1 MSRKKIS
8 FVSPCYNE
16 EGNVENFYE
25 LVKEQLEKTNR
36 YDYEIVFV
44 NDGSKDKTIEKLKA
58 IYEKDKKHVKVVN
71 FLRNFGKEAA
81 LLAGLKE
88 AEGDYVCTIDSV
100 MQQEPYYGV
109 EMADILEKNDS
120 IDMVAARPKNV
131 KDPAML
137 AFFKKSFYKIINGM
151 SDVPFYQGASDFRTF
166 RSNIRDVI
174 ISLPEHTRFSKGI
187 FSWVCPNIECIEYE
201 VQERGSGETKWSFT
215 KLMKYAIQ
223 GICSFS
229 DMPLTIPVV
238 IGGLELLI
246 CGLMFI
252 AQIIGLCL
260 GLDTI
265 NYTVRWWIMLILLL
279 TGSQSISTGIVAQYM
294 AYVHK
299 ESVNRPIYI
308 IKEILKED

>member
-25 LVKEQLEKTNR
+25 LVKEQLEKADR

-58 IYEKDKKHVKVVN
+58 IYAKDKKHVKVVN

-88 AEGDYVCTIDSV
+88 AEGDYVCTIDSD
-100 MQQEPYYGV
+100 MQQEPFYGV

-131 KDPAML
+131 KDPALL

-174 ISLPEHTRFSKGI
+174 VSLPEHTRFSKGI

-229 DMPLTIPVV
+229 DMPLVFPVA
-238 IGGLELLI
+238 IGGLELLV
-246 CGLMFI
+246 CGLLFI
-252 AQIIGLCL
+252 AQIIGLIAGIDL
-260 GLDTI
+260 
-265 NYTVRWWIMLILLL
+265 NYATRWWIILVLFL
-279 TGSQSISTGIVAQYM
+279 TGMQGISTGIVGQYM
-294 AYVHK
+294 SYVHK
-299 ESVNRPIYI
+299 EAVNRPIYI
-308 IKEILKED
+308 VKEVLKED